1 MDLHQPAA
9 LRQQTRQGRRSVP
22 DEQQSE
28 PHHWPA
34 AEAAAR
40 HRRDSQGGVD
50 AAPAIAVDALPDDVE
65 RTETGMLRRKLEDG
79 SSVTVPLDDAELSEA
94 MPSEEEQ
101 SRQ

>member
-1 MDLHQPAA
+1 M
-9 LRQQTRQGRRSVP
+9 
-22 DEQQSE
+22 
-28 PHHWPA
+28 
-34 AEAAAR
+34 
-40 HRRDSQGGVD
+40 
-50 AAPAIAVDALPDDVE
+50 E